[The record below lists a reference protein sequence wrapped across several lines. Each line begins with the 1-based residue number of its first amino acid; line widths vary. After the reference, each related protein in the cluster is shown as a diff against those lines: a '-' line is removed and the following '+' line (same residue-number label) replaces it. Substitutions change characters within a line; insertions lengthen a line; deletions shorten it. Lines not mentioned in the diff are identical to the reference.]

1 MSKLTFYIILHLL
14 ISLTALFT
22 LLLLDVYYPNV
33 GIRSFIVA
41 VSVSVSAVL
50 GIIIGMKI
58 NAK

>member
-33 GIRSFIVA
+33 GIRMFIVA
-41 VSVSVSAVL
+41 VVIGISALL
-50 GIIIGMKI
+50 GLLIGLKV